1 MTISEWLR
9 GAQEAL
15 ENSGCPD
22 PSVDARWIAE
32 DCLHMSAA
40 ELRFEG
46 QNALTPEA
54 LERMNDCLRRREA
67 GEPVQ
72 YILRRADFMGLT
84 LYVDD
89 RVLIPRQDTETLVEA
104 AVIALHGMK
113 RPSVLDLCTGSG
125 AIGLSIATLVPDAKV
140 TLSDVSPGALEV
152 ARRNAHELNVDV
164 NLRHGDLFK
173 AVGREKFDLIV
184 SNPPYIRSSELSA
197 LQAEV
202 RHEPMLALDGGLD
215 GLDFYRRIAEEAPSH
230 LARGGSVYLEVGAG
244 EARDVLQYMQEYL
257 AVESSGIL
265 KDLNGVERV
274 VWVKTKQE

>member
-244 EARDVLQYMQEYL
+244 EARDVLQYMQEHL